1 MSIKLKPIPTGK
13 KPSACPV
20 IKEVQQQN
28 QIIGEILRIVISRSE
43 DIAILKSLSDR
54 KTSKLRVQTS
64 YAEKTISEI
73 DMKEEWRYGKEESL
87 LIQLTSCKIEGL
99 IQKKQLE
106 KVTKKMIR
114 INLQFEDDPSDS
126 DMNLTEIHVQKVMS
140 VRINSDNTYI
150 GTNEK
155 GQQVVSLPT
164 LTINASTWR
173 ENFNPIHKL
182 LESCLIGESINPY
195 TSIFLCVKQNRT
207 LFTSEMTRQ
216 KQAIDEGLSLMS
228 PNFAVLIT
236 SKRSKAAL
244 AAPQKKGLSPIKK
257 PNPLPEPD
265 FMPCLHKM
273 MMELNVEVDRNLK
286 NFILL
291 LHERNLDNPRTSRTR
306 DPVLKTLRARN
317 YEKFSAVNPWED
329 KQYSLSTVKTLK
341 SLHMHPAVLFDLEN
355 IYFDENSNLA
365 DRIKVI
371 HSCLVIQKSFKW
383 KKQKELEK
391 KIVLMQKWVRGF
403 LARRKIVWIKTQGL
417 RKEFYWEKLKHWY
430 PLWVNKWKERKSKL
444 LVKDV
449 EKRFDCGKFLV
460 LVVKIQKWVRGF
472 ICRKHKVYW
481 AKVFFKLRQKKVNER
496 FYKVKQ
502 GLWRVAEKLEGEAI
516 RFTVGSENGANGKE
530 ACKRSYND
538 MIFEL
543 EKSEELENRK
553 KVLGEARSK
562 RIQAL
567 A

>member
-1 MSIKLKPIPTGK
+1 
-13 KPSACPV
+13 
-20 IKEVQQQN
+20 
-28 QIIGEILRIVISRSE
+28 
-43 DIAILKSLSDR
+43 
-54 KTSKLRVQTS
+54 
-64 YAEKTISEI
+64 
-73 DMKEEWRYGKEESL
+73 
-87 LIQLTSCKIEGL
+87 
-99 IQKKQLE
+99 
-106 KVTKKMIR
+106 
-114 INLQFEDDPSDS
+114 
-126 DMNLTEIHVQKVMS
+126 
-140 VRINSDNTYI
+140 
-150 GTNEK
+150 
-155 GQQVVSLPT
+155 
-164 LTINASTWR
+164 
-173 ENFNPIHKL
+173 
-182 LESCLIGESINPY
+182 
-195 TSIFLCVKQNRT
+195 
-207 LFTSEMTRQ
+207 
-216 KQAIDEGLSLMS
+216 
-228 PNFAVLIT
+228 
-236 SKRSKAAL
+236 
-244 AAPQKKGLSPIKK
+244 
-257 PNPLPEPD
+257 
-265 FMPCLHKM
+265 M